1 LVNHKCYLTA
11 NNVMLNFCS
20 LH

>member
-1 LVNHKCYLTA
+1 LDNHKCYLTA